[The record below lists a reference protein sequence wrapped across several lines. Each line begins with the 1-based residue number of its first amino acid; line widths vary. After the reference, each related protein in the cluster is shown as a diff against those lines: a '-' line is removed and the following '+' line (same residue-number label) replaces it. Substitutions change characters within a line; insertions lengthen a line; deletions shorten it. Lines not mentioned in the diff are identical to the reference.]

1 MSARGTFDVALE
13 GAVFACVQVHPGHEQ
28 AFDDWYGLD
37 HFYSGGVLGP
47 AVLSGKRWFA
57 DRRLRESRFV
67 SDDCLHPDPRAG
79 NHLAA
84 YWLTTGGLNGFFSWV
99 RPQLALLRAQG
110 RMFEARSHVIVD
122 GYRAAWALAHSASS
136 PVNPIAAL
144 DHGFGGLFVSYGE
157 PAGASPAPAAS
168 LPQHSLGIVFA
179 PAAGSL
185 DHDAVQTPPG
195 APGLA
200 FPTASGAAVM
210 TMLFLPA
217 RPPTDIAWS
226 RRIAVELARASG
238 TAPLWGAGFY
248 PIEAGSGSHVARMG

>member
-1 MSARGTFDVALE
+1 MSSPGTFDVALE
-13 GAVFACVQVHPGHEQ
+13 GAVFACVQVHPGQEK

-47 AVLSGKRWFA
+47 AVLSGRRWFA
-57 DRRLRESRFV
+57 DRRLRENRFV
-67 SDDCLHPDPRAG
+67 SDDCLHADPRAG

-84 YWLTTGGLNGFFSWV
+84 YWLTTGGLDGFFSWV
-99 RPQLALLRAQG
+99 RPQLPLLRAEG

-122 GYRAAWALAHSASS
+122 GYRAAWTLAHAASS
-136 PVNPIAAL
+136 SVNPIAAL
-144 DHGFGGLFVSYGE
+144 DHGFRGLFVSYGE
-157 PAGASPAPAAS
+157 PTGHPPAPAEN

-185 DHDAVQTPPG
+185 DNDAVQTPPG

-200 FPTASGAAVM
+200 FPTATGAAVM

-217 RPPTDIAWS
+217 PPPGDIAWS
-226 RRIAVELARASG
+226 RRIAVELARATG
-238 TAPLWGAGFY
+238 TTPLWGGGFQ
-248 PIEAGSGSHVARMG
+248 PIEAGSSSHVARMG

>member
-1 MSARGTFDVALE
+1 MRAGGTFDVALE
-13 GAVFACVQVHPGHEQ
+13 GAVFACAQVHPGHEES
-28 AFDDWYGLD
+28 FDHWYGLD

-67 SDDCLHPDPRAG
+67 SCHCLHHDPRAG

-84 YWLTTGGLNGFFSWV
+84 YWLTTGGIDGFFSWV
-99 RPQLALLRAQG
+99 RPQLALLRAEG

-122 GYRAAWALAHSASS
+122 GYRAARVLAQPGSS
-136 PVNPIAAL
+136 PVHPIAAL

-157 PAGASPAPAAS
+157 PTGASPVLAET
-168 LPQHSLGIVFA
+168 LPQHSLGIVFE

-185 DHDAVQTPPG
+185 DNDAVQTPSG

-217 RPPTDIAWS
+217 QPPADLAWS
-226 RRIAVELARASG
+226 RRIAAELSRASG
-238 TAPLWGAGFY
+238 TVPLWGAGFY
-248 PIEAGSGSHVARMG
+248 PIEAGSSSHVARMG